1 MYVFM
6 YLGSNVVVF
15 GSDGERQLT
24 IQPFPSIPGICQILG
39 NSITT
44 YLGHYNKQSKENDSL
59 LLSILCCYHYNC
71 GIKRNNNA
79 LGLVL
84 LLNYLLSCALIIL
97 VVLQRANSTS
107 SIMII
112 SKKVH
117 KKSVF
122 YDFFR
127 STLSQLC

>member
-59 LLSILCCYHYNC
+59 LSILCCYYYNC

-112 SKKVH
+112 PKKVH